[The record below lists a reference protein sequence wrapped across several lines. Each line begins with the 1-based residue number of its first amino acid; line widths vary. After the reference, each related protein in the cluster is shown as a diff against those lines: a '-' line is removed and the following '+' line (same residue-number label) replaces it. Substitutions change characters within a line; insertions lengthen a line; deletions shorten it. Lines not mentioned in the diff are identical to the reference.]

1 MAPPDTQVQRPDPA
15 AGQIRAMSK
24 AVRRQFTDAMQANGA
39 VSFDYPSVTNG
50 TYISLLGADAAG
62 LRRAWG
68 LPPKANV
75 RAHMSAVQLS
85 ATSLAEAM
93 AAERLSACN
102 YTSGEA
108 CRIIAIRCAGFVRRA
123 LELERT
129 DRAGAVTPANDRRGD
144 EQAA

>member
-1 MAPPDTQVQRPDPA
+1 MASPDSPVQRPDPA
-15 AGQIRAMSK
+15 GGAIRAMSK
-24 AVRRQFTDAMQANGA
+24 AVRRQLTDALKANGA
-39 VSFDYPSVTNG
+39 VNHDYPAVTNG

-93 AAERLSACN
+93 AAERLTACS

-108 CRIIAIRCAGFVRRA
+108 CRIVAIRCAGFVRRA
-123 LELERT
+123 LELERV
-129 DRAGAVTPANDRRGD
+129 DRSGAVTPANDRPGD